1 MTWQQLLHSLER
13 QSKASGSRSDVLR
26 VLIWPGAILA
36 TLLSVS
42 FFGQAPAW
50 ITLAAFVALM
60 IVFAVYLIAFVALL
74 ITNPDALR
82 SERFQIEKMAIER
95 GIYGNNL
102 VGASEDQPSKAAQ
115 IGSASADDTEHSK

>member
-36 TLLSVS
+36 TLLSAS
-42 FFGQAPAW
+42 FFGRAPEW
-50 ITLAAFVALM
+50 ITIATFVALV
-60 IVFAVYLIAFVALL
+60 IVFAVYLIAFVVLL
-74 ITNPDALR
+74 FTNPDALR

-102 VGASEDQPSKAAQ
+102 IGAREEPTTQARIS
-115 IGSASADDTEHSK
+115 SASAGDTERSE